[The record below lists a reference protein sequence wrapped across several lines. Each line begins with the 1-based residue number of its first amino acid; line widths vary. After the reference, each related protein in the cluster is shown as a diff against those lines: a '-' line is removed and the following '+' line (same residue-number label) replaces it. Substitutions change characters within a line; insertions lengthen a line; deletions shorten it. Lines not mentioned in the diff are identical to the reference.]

1 MRDDKKREELEKE
14 LLAEAADECMEE
26 QLSFIPSEREIA
38 RMHRY
43 SEEFQ
48 ESMQELLD
56 AGGRPKREKS
66 TITSREFV
74 YSFNKIAAC
83 ILAVLVVGGVCTGLF
98 LTSGKKSGSADTA
111 APETAS
117 AAQDSTE
124 EAVFEDVEDTSES
137 AEDTTAAASA
147 EEKEEAPEK
156 ITFAGRDIY
165 LAQEQSVTGETES
178 VKTLVSSPVI
188 AREAQLV
195 KITIGNISETPISY
209 NANMELQVQSRGAWY
224 VIPRKTEPVGQD
236 TTVVLEPGMAQDE
249 ELELTAYDLD
259 YDADAYRIIT
269 YVDGVPFSAGFR
281 FESVEQGLEEEL
293 EVNK

>member
-124 EAVFEDVEDTSES
+124 EAVFEDIEDTSES

-209 NANMELQVQSRGAWY
+209 NDNMELQVQSGGAWS